1 MTLRRLEGWEHRL
14 ADFVDEARSRPFQWG
29 EFDCCLMPC
38 DGVLAITGVD
48 PAAKLRGRYRT
59 LRGAQ
64 AALIRFARGG
74 LVEAAEKIA
83 ADLAA
88 PEVDLSFARRGDIC
102 LLTDP
107 ELVETGFDAMLA
119 ICLGREVGIAQAGG
133 LRLLPLARAA
143 RAWEV
148 G

>member
-1 MTLRRLEGWEHRL
+1 MRRLEGWEHRL
-14 ADFVDEARSRPFQWG
+14 ADFVDEARSRPFLWG
-29 EFDCCLMPC
+29 DSDCCLMPC

-48 PAAKLRGRYRT
+48 PAAKLRGRYKT

-64 AALIRFARGG
+64 GALRRFARGG
-74 LVEAAEKIA
+74 VVETVEKIA

-88 PEVDLSFARRGDIC
+88 PEVTLRFARRGDIC
-102 LLTDP
+102 LITDP

-119 ICLGREVGIAQAGG
+119 ICLGREVGIAQVDG

-143 RAWEV
+143 RAWGV